1 MASAKN
7 IKGIT
12 IEIEGKTSGLVKA
25 LEEANKSL
33 SKTKSALNEVNSAL
47 KLDPGNADLIRQKQA
62 LLADAIDETKKKLEA
77 EKQAAKDAADA
88 LARGDISQEQ
98 YATLQ
103 ADIAKTTKEL
113 ESLEKQAKKSAS
125 VLGQQFEEAGKK
137 ISAVGDKVTSV
148 GNALAP
154 LSGAAVAGFTAAV
167 KTTAD
172 FEAQM
177 SRVEALSGSTA
188 EQMEALEEKAREMGA
203 TTKFSATEAGE
214 AFEYMALAG
223 WKADDMAA
231 GISGIM
237 SLAAASG
244 EDLATVSDIVTDA
257 LTAFGNSAEDA
268 GHFADVLAAASSN
281 SNTTVSMMGEAFKYV
296 APLAGSLGYSVD
308 DIAVALG
315 LMANSGVKASTAG
328 TSLRSILSNLVDP
341 SKEVTALMEQMGV
354 ALDDGNGNMLPFMD
368 ILNQLREGFGDM
380 KIPMDEFISE
390 AERLEAALDAGEITA
405 AEYEITMDN
414 LTERAYGAEGALKA
428 EAASAI
434 AGQRGLSALLA
445 MVNASDEDF
454 AKLTSAID
462 GADGSA
468 EKMAEIMQDNLAGQL
483 QILISQLQELAIS
496 VGEALMPSIMKVV
509 GGLQDFVD
517 WLNSLDDG
525 TKEIIINVGLFVA
538 ALAPVL
544 LVVGKVISVIG
555 AITSGIGTL
564 MPVITTVGTVI
575 TGTIIP
581 AIGSVVVAI
590 GPFLAI
596 AAAVVAAVIG
606 IIEIVKHWDDI
617 TAWFSEKWG
626 QFSDWIGEKWDKA
639 SEAISTGWESIKQG
653 AQEKWGHVKETV
665 TGVMQALDEKTGG
678 VLSSMAQAWKENGG
692 GIQGTVAAWKAGVQ
706 THFTNLFNKLNE
718 QTGGKLGELVK
729 KFVTNFSDI
738 KTKVKEIIDNMIQ
751 SALNWGKDLIGNF
764 TQGIK
769 DKLSGVKDAIGNVAG
784 TISDYIHFSEP
795 EKGPLSNFST
805 FAPDMMDLFAQG
817 IVDNLG
823 VVQGAMGA
831 MSATVAAGV
840 DYSGQLTEINN
851 SVAALGTGNGQPLI
865 ANINIGGERLDT
877 VVVDALQRSNYLS
890 GGR

>member
-103 ADIAKTTKEL
+103 AEVAKTTKEL
-113 ESLEKQAKKSAS
+113 ESLEKQAKKTSS
-125 VLGQQFEEAGKK
+125 VLGQQFEAAGKK

-154 LSGAAVAGFTAAV
+154 ISGAAVAGFTAAV

-188 EQMEALEEKAREMGA
+188 EQMEALEQKAREMGA

-308 DIAVALG
+308 DVAVALG

-414 LTERAYGAEGALKA
+414 LTDRAYGAEGALKA

-462 GADGSA
+462 GADGAA
-468 EKMAEIMQDNLAGQL
+468 ENMAEIMQDNLAGQL
-483 QILISQLQELAIS
+483 QILVSQLQELAIS
-496 VGEALMPSIMKVV
+496 IGEILMPTIMKVV
-509 GGLQDFVD
+509 GGIQGFVD
-517 WLNSLDDG
+517 WLNSLDEG
-525 TKEIIINVGLFVA
+525 TKEIIVQIGLFVA

-555 AITSGIGTL
+555 TITSGIGAL
-564 MPVITTVGTVI
+564 MPVISTVGAVI
-575 TGTIIP
+575 TGTVLP
-581 AIGSVVVAI
+581 AIGSVIVAI
-590 GPFLAI
+590 APFLAI
-596 AAAVVAAVIG
+596 AAAVVAAVVG
-606 IIEIVKHWDDI
+606 IIEIVKHWDEI

-626 QFSDWIGEKWDKA
+626 QFSEWISGKWEETKENVSAGWEALKTGAKEKW
-639 SEAISTGWESIKQG
+639 SNI
-653 AQEKWGHVKETV
+653 KETV
-665 TGVMQALDEKTGG
+665 TGVMQNLDEKTGG
-678 VLSSMAQAWKENGG
+678 VLSSMAQAWKDNGG
-692 GIQGTVAAWKAGVQ
+692 GIKGTVEGLKAGVT
-706 THFTNLFNKLNE
+706 THFTNLYNTLNE
-718 QTGGKLGELVK
+718 KTGGKLGELVT
-729 KFVTNFSDI
+729 KFKDKFEEI
-738 KTKVKEIIDNMIQ
+738 KTKVKDTISDMVKN
-751 SALNWGKDLIGNF
+751 ALSWGKDMIDNF
-764 TQGIK
+764 VQGIK
-769 DKLSGVKDAIGNVAG
+769 DKIEKVKETVGAVAQTVKDFLG
-784 TISDYIHFSEP
+784 FSEP
-795 EKGPLSNFST
+795 DKGPLSNFHT
-805 FAPDMMDLFAQG
+805 FAPDMVDLFAQG
-817 IVDNLG
+817 IADNLG
-823 VVQGAMGA
+823 VVQGAVGQ
-831 MSATVAAGV
+831 MSQTVAAGV
-840 DYSGQLTEINN
+840 DYSGQLNEINN
-851 SVAALGTGNGQPLI
+851 SVTALGAGSGQPLV

-877 VVVDALQRSNYLS
+877 LVMNAIQRSNYLS

>member
-25 LEEANKSL
+25 LDEANKSL
-33 SKTKSALNEVNSAL
+33 SKTKSALNDVNAAL

-125 VLGQQFEEAGKK
+125 VLGQQFEETGKK

-154 LSGAAVAGFTAAV
+154 ISGAAVAGFTAAV

-177 SRVEALSGSTA
+177 SRVEALSGSTE
-188 EQMEALEEKAREMGA
+188 EQMEALEKKAREMGA

-308 DIAVALG
+308 DVAVALG

-354 ALDDGNGNMLPFMD
+354 SLDDGQGNMLPFMD
-368 ILNQLREGFGDM
+368 ILTQLREGFGDM
-380 KIPMDEFISE
+380 KIPMDEFIAES
-390 AERLEAALDAGEITA
+390 ERLEAALDAGEITA
-405 AEYEITMDN
+405 AEYEITMSD
-414 LTERAYGAEGALKA
+414 LTDRAYGAEGALKA

-462 GADGSA
+462 GADGAA
-468 EKMAEIMQDNLAGQL
+468 ENMAEIMQDNLAGQL
-483 QILISQLQELAIS
+483 QILVSQLQELAIS
-496 VGEALMPSIMKVV
+496 IGEILMPTIMKVV
-509 GGLQDFVD
+509 DGIQGFVD
-517 WLNSLDDG
+517 WLNSLDEG
-525 TKEIIINVGLFVA
+525 TKEIIVQIGLFVA

-544 LVVGKVISVIG
+544 IVVGKVISVIG
-555 AITSGIGTL
+555 TITSAIGSI
-564 MPVITTVGTVI
+564 MPVISTVGAVI
-575 TGTIIP
+575 TGTVLP
-581 AIGSVVVAI
+581 AIGSVIVAI
-590 GPFLAI
+590 APFLAI
-596 AAAVVAAVIG
+596 AAAVVAAVVG
-606 IIEIVKHWDDI
+606 IIEIVKHWDEI

-626 QFSDWIGEKWDKA
+626 QFSEWISGKWEETKENVSAGWEALKTGAKEKW
-639 SEAISTGWESIKQG
+639 SNI
-653 AQEKWGHVKETV
+653 KETV
-665 TGVMQALDEKTGG
+665 TGVMQNLDEKTGG
-678 VLSSMAQAWKENGG
+678 VLSSMAQAWKDNGG
-692 GIQGTVAAWKAGVQ
+692 GIQGTVAAWKAGVT
-706 THFTNLFNKLNE
+706 THFTNLFNTLNE
-718 QTGGKLGELVK
+718 KTGGQLGELAK
-729 KFVTNFSDI
+729 KFKEKFEDIKGKVKDAFSDMI
-738 KTKVKEIIDNMIQ
+738 KN
-751 SALNWGKDLIGNF
+751 ALNWGKDLIANF
-764 TQGIK
+764 VSGIT
-769 DKLSGVKDAIGNVAG
+769 DKIQAVKDAVGKVANTVKDFLG
-784 TISDYIHFSEP
+784 FSEP
-795 EKGPLSNFST
+795 EKGPLSNFHT
-805 FAPDMMDLFAQG
+805 FAPDMVDLFAQG
-817 IVDNLG
+817 ISDNLG
-823 VVQGAMGA
+823 VVQGAVGQ
-831 MSATVAAGV
+831 MSQTVAAGV
-840 DYSGQLTEINN
+840 DYSGQLNEINN
-851 SVAALGTGNGQPLI
+851 SVTALGAGSGQPLV

-877 VVVDALQRSNYLS
+877 LVMNAIQRSNYLS